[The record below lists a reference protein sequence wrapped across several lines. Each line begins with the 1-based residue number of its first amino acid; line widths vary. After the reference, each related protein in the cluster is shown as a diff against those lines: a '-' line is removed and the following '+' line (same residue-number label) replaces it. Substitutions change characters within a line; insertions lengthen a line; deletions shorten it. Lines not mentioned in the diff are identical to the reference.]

1 MPDFSNLTIVQNP
14 SPDIRRLAYER
25 FVYDFV
31 ALESPNCPVD
41 EPSDA
46 LWGFLPEL
54 YRKSGDNSC
63 VVAII
68 DAVAYT
74 NFAHRCNAPQA
85 ETLAEQ
91 SLGTGMT
98 LLAKTIA
105 NEQHAASNE
114 ALAAVYFLG
123 FYEVSLWRSLDRAAS
138 DGSLEHQHETE
149 EELVCY
155 SLTWCKRLVALQIR
169 RGQPCRLR
177 VCKGVRGDVCSDG
190 KISRFSTPFSFS
202 LIKSLY

>member
-1 MPDFSNLTIVQNP
+1 MMPQFNNLTIVQNP
-14 SPDIRRLAYER
+14 APDIRRLAYER

-31 ALESPNCPVD
+31 ALESTYCPVG

-54 YRKSGDNSC
+54 YRRSGDKSC

-91 SLGTGMT
+91 SLGTGMA
-98 LLAKTIA
+98 LLAKMIA
-105 NEQHAASNE
+105 NEQRAASNE
-114 ALAAVYFLG
+114 ALGAVYFLG
-123 FYEVSLWRSLDRAAS
+123 FYEVC
-138 DGSLEHQHETE
+138 T
-149 EELVCY
+149 
-155 SLTWCKRLVALQIR
+155 
-169 RGQPCRLR
+169 
-177 VCKGVRGDVCSDG
+177 
-190 KISRFSTPFSFS
+190 
-202 LIKSLY
+202 